1 MMTRTARSRLSVL
14 VAAVALVGAL
24 SGVLLSPVAAQQPP
38 PAEPAKPTGL
48 FAVASHDQVVL
59 TWGDPGDDSITG
71 YVILRRVR
79 ENDVGGEFSVLV
91 ADTGT
96 AATTYTDDTV
106 VAETTYTYRIKAIN
120 DHGVSE
126 RSRWFH
132 IDIPAAPERPAKPA
146 GLSATASHDRVV
158 LTWGDPGDDSITGYV
173 ILRRVRENDVGGE
186 FSVLVADTGTAATT
200 YTDDTVVAE
209 TTYTYRI
216 KAINDHGVSRRSR
229 WYHID
234 TPAAPQAVED
244 DDQDEQD
251 EQHGDTQGGDDD
263 PAGTPGEATP
273 PGSGDG
279 ANVSEG
285 ADDLPHDNSTRGRVA
300 VGGSVTGN
308 LDRALDL
315 DWFAV
320 DLEATKTYRFDL
332 EGEPTGRGTLEDP
345 FLRLWDGSGTSV
357 TDDDD
362 DSGTDLNSRITHTP
376 TTGTYYLEASAFG
389 FDTGTYTL
397 SVTDVTPEPPGDPAD
412 KSVDPPIADIA
423 ADEMVPLS
431 LLVLVSRPDRHD
443 GTPFTVDL
451 EFSEPIVD
459 SDSHVRD
466 DAFSVTGG
474 TITGATRRNP
484 EEESGGTVASQ
495 WRLTVEPSGSSD
507 DVVLEAP
514 GGRPCDEPGALC
526 TSDGRSLAGSLSVT
540 IAAAEAQESPQTAPV
555 HSSDDSDHVASHRPT
570 AFGPVAVPGRVRNV
584 SVPGTGGTRVVYW
597 DAPDETSTGAQ
608 WITNFRIW
616 SSVGAGCDGIPLAEY
631 VVSHP
636 GFATPPDLDA
646 VDDDTELDRFKY
658 FKIVYVAS
666 DAVETGTVQF
676 GVSAVNEIGEG
687 LCVGEPA
694 PS

>member
-1 MMTRTARSRLSVL
+1 M
-14 VAAVALVGAL
+14 
-24 SGVLLSPVAAQQPP
+24 
-38 PAEPAKPTGL
+38 
-48 FAVASHDQVVL
+48 ASHDRVVL
-59 TWGDPGDDSITG
+59 TWDDPGDDSITG

-79 ENDVGGEFSVLV
+79 ENDVGGEFSELV

-106 VAETTYTYRIKAIN
+106 AVGTTYTYRIKAIN
-120 DHGVSE
+120 DHGVSR

-132 IDIPAAPERPAKPA
+132 IDTPAGPERPAKPA
-146 GLSATASHDRVV
+146 GLSAVASHDRVV

-186 FSVLVADTGTAATT
+186 FSELVADTGTAATT
-200 YTDDTVVAE
+200 YTDDTVAVG

-229 WYHID
+229 WFHID

-263 PAGTPGEATP
+263 PAGAPGEATP

-362 DSGTDLNSRITHTP
+362 DSGTDFNSRITHTP

-397 SVTDVTPEPPGDPAD
+397 SVTDVTPEPPGAPAD

-423 ADEMVPLS
+423 ADEMVPVS

-466 DAFSVTGG
+466 DAFSITGG

-484 EEESGGTVASQ
+484 QEESGGTVASQ

-540 IAAAEAQESPQTAPV
+540 IAAAEAQESPQTAPG
-555 HSSDDSDHVASHRPT
+555 HSSEDNSDHVNRPT
-570 AFGPVAVPGRVRNV
+570 AYGPVAVPGPVRNV
-584 SVPGTGGTRVVYW
+584 VVAHTNSIRAVYW

-608 WITNFRIW
+608 WITKFHIYAGT
-616 SSVGAGCDGIPLAEY
+616 GAGCDGWAVAEY

-636 GFATPPDLDA
+636 GFTTPPTYPDGES
-646 VDDDTELDRFKY
+646 TGFKY
-658 FKIVYVAS
+658 FKLVHVVQDVSGAS
-666 DAVETGTVQF
+666 VQF
-676 GVSAVNEIGEG
+676 GVSAVNDLGEG
-687 LCVGEPA
+687 DCVGEPD

>member
-1 MMTRTARSRLSVL
+1 MMTRTARSRFRFPVAAI
-14 VAAVALVGAL
+14 AAVALVGAL

-38 PAEPAKPTGL
+38 PPPAEPAKPAGL
-48 FAVASHDQVVL
+48 SAVASHDRVVL

-229 WYHID
+229 WFHID

-263 PAGTPGEATP
+263 PAGAPGEATP

-397 SVTDVTPEPPGDPAD
+397 SVTDVTPEPPGDPAH

-484 EEESGGTVASQ
+484 QEESGGTVASQ

-526 TSDGRSLAGSLSVT
+526 TSDGRSLAGSLNIT
-540 IAAAEAQESPQTAPV
+540 IAAAEAQESPQTEPA
-555 HSSDDSDHVASHRPT
+555 HAADDSDHST
-570 AFGPVAVPGRVRNV
+570 AYGPVDVPGRVRNV
-584 SVPGTGGTRVVYW
+584 SVPGTGQARVVYW
-597 DAPDETSTGAQ
+597 DAPDESKGAQ

-616 SSVGAGCDGIPLAEY
+616 SSTGAGCDGIPLAEY

-636 GFATPPDLDA
+636 GFATPPDLDDN
-646 VDDDTELDRFKY
+646 DDDTELDRFKY

-666 DAVETGTVQF
+666 DDGTDTVQF
-676 GVSAVNEIGEG
+676 GVSAVNDIGEG
-687 LCVGEPA
+687 PCADE
-694 PS
+694 